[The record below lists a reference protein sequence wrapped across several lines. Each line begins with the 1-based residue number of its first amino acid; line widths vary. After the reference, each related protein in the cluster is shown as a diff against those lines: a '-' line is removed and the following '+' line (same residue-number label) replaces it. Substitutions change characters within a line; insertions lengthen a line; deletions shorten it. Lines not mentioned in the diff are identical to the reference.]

1 MRPYITI
8 ISRLYD
14 ELAKARAYIDV
25 GSNLHKVRKYIAK
38 AEHRLKDNVRQPPY
52 AAYQKLYPAE

>member
-1 MRPYITI
+1 MRPYVTV

-25 GSNLHKVRKYIAK
+25 SSNLRKVRKYIAK
-38 AEHRLKDNVRQPPY
+38 AERRLKDNIRLPPY
-52 AAYQKLYPAE
+52 AAYQKLYPEE